1 MYVTVTPAA
10 TAMEVH
16 DGSAVMVVGQVAVL
30 LEELLELGRE
40 LTLALLAVDEELIA
54 GALELD
60 RELTLALL
68 AVDEELIAG
77 ALELGRELTLALLD
91 EELEKVPRGIVET
104 LLLVMLE
111 VADVVEAMGL
121 ELVTVFELAF
131 DVLLRDTWGVEMLDI
146 VIGVVM
152 ETVTKAYK

>member
-10 TAMEVH
+10 TAIEVH

-30 LEELLELGRE
+30 LEELLEEEPVLDTTEEARLE
-40 LTLALLAVDEELIA
+40 ITVEELVA
-54 GALELD
+54 MLDTAEEVTLRLEGVTLEDEAALDVLETAAEPTLEL
-60 RELTLALL
+60 
-68 AVDEELIAG
+68 EE
-77 ALELGRELTLALLD
+77 
-91 EELEKVPRGIVET
+91 VPRGIVET

-121 ELVTVFELAF
+121 EPVTVFELAF